1 MAQVAKSLPAP
12 QETWVPSLSQE
23 VSQEKE
29 MTTHSNILAWKIPWM
44 EGPGG
49 LHPWDSKQSDMTDRL
64 AHTQTAG

>member
-1 MAQVAKSLPAP
+1 MAKSLPAP

-23 VSQEKE
+23 DSQEKE